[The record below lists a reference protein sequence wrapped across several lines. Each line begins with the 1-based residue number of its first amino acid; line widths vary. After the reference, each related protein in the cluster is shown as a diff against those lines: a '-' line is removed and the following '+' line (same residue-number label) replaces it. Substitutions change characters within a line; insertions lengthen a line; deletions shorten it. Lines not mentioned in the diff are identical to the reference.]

1 MQKHELEELL
11 SRYKAGLATDEEKAL
26 LETWYTKHQEAGPL
40 EYSLTEIQEDA
51 GQVWMGLQHNSV
63 TRPKHT
69 KIWVSAAAAIL
80 LFISVGGY
88 YLLNRPVIPPA
99 IAKNKTHEI
108 TPGGNKAVLTLANGR
123 QIVLADARNGNLANE
138 QNAVINKTSDGQ
150 IAYAANTTQANSQIL
165 FNTIATP
172 KGGQYKLVL
181 ADGTSVFLNAA
192 SSLHYPA
199 VFTGHE
205 RMVELTG
212 EAYFE
217 VAHNSKM
224 PFKVRSKGQIIEV
237 LGTHFNINAYADE
250 DATVTTLL
258 QGSVKVG
265 ADAHSDNFKILKPG
279 QQSIHQE
286 LTNSFLVKPADTE
299 LAMAWKNGYFE
310 FDRADIKTIMRQ
322 ISRWYDVAVEYKG
335 TIKKDEYVGRIERNA
350 QLKDV
355 LQMLQFSH
363 IHFKVENNKIIVTP

>member
-1 MQKHELEELL
+1 MQKNELEELL
-11 SRYKAGLATDEEKAL
+11 SRYKAGLATDDEKAL
-26 LETWYTKHQEAGPL
+26 LETWYTKHQEAGTV

-51 GQVWMGLQHNSV
+51 GQVWMGLQHNSI
-63 TRPKHT
+63 TKHKHT
-69 KIWVSAAAAIL
+69 KVWVSAAAAIL
-80 LFISVGGY
+80 LFVSVGGY
-88 YLLNRPVIPPA
+88 FLLNRLVTPSA
-99 IAKNKTHEI
+99 IVKNKTLGI
-108 TPGGNKAVLTLANGR
+108 TPGGNKAVLTLASGR
-123 QIVLADARNGNLANE
+123 QIVLTDAKNGSLANE
-138 QNAVINKTSDGQ
+138 HNAVIKKTADGQ
-150 IAYAANTTQANSQIL
+150 IAYAANTTEASGVVL
-165 FNTIATP
+165 YNTIATP

-181 ADGTSVFLNAA
+181 ADGTRVFLNAA

-199 VFTGHE
+199 VFAGHE

-224 PFKVRSKGQIIEV
+224 PFKVKSNGQVIEV
-237 LGTHFNINAYADE
+237 LGTHFNINAYSDE

-258 QGSVKVG
+258 QGSVKVSAAG
-265 ADAHSDNFKILKPG
+265 QTDHFKILKPG
-279 QQSIHQE
+279 QQSIHQD

-322 ISRWYDVAVEYKG
+322 ISRWYDVGVEYKG